1 MTGGLYCFVG
11 ILAEKATKESAVASP
26 GENGADHTSP
36 VQCIE
41 QDPGEK
47 AMDALRNWQPSVRGG
62 TPASA
67 TVTAGSVVPE
77 SPPFRP
83 GGGGCVTSCMLIAC
97 LASCAAGT
105 TLGYAS
111 TAAQSIE
118 LEPWYTLERRSPD
131 NRWFADLLL
140 LVAAPSSLGT
150 GLLLEVVGN
159 RLTLLL
165 ACFGLLGSWI
175 TLLFCSNTVSLFV
188 ARVMSGIFLGAL
200 SCSVGMHVADIC
212 PSPKRAF
219 FLGLVE
225 ATRNAGILL
234 AYVLGYC
241 CSWEV
246 QAGLCVLPPLVFML
260 LQSRVMD
267 SPQWLMRNGRL
278 RDALP
283 VLHRL
288 YGPSVPQEFA
298 VRAQRDIRNAR
309 LALGVLVQLVPCLS
323 CAQLFLLRAVQVT
336 EALIADKKAAQLAAL
351 WLLGGHV
358 VLTVAFASV
367 TWLAGRRHLL
377 LLSAVM
383 TAMCVTVLRPLDYL
397 AFSAWSLEEPPA
409 ETNWSGVHAV
419 GLLLASYSI
428 GLCHVPALLVAEFLP
443 GRVRTMGV
451 AGAWTGRWLLAFLFV
466 HLDGWLLAAARYG
479 GSFPFC
485 AVLVTS
491 AVAVFALAPETEGRA
506 LLVIQK

>member
-1 MTGGLYCFVG
+1 MSGLH
-11 ILAEKATKESAVASP
+11 S
-26 GENGADHTSP
+26 
-36 VQCIE
+36 IE
-41 QDPGEK
+41 LEPGEK
-47 AMDALRNWQPSVRGG
+47 AMEALRNWQPSVRGG
-62 TPASA
+62 TPAS
-67 TVTAGSVVPE
+67 PE
-77 SPPFRP
+77 SVEPLTPPFQP
-83 GGGGCVTSCMLIAC
+83 GGGCVTSCMLVAC

-118 LEPWYTLERRSPD
+118 LEPWYTIDQQSPD
-131 NRWFADLLL
+131 NRWFADVLL

-165 ACFGLLGSWI
+165 GCFGLLGSWV

-188 ARVMSGIFLGAL
+188 ARFMSGVFLGSL
-200 SCSVGMHVADIC
+200 SSCVGLHVAEVC
-212 PSPKRAF
+212 PSPRRAF

-225 ATRNAGILL
+225 AMRNAGILL
-234 AYVLGYC
+234 AYVLGYF

-246 QAGLCVLPPLVFML
+246 QAGLCALPPLL
-260 LQSRVMD
+260 LMCLQNRVVD
-267 SPQWLMRNGRL
+267 SPQWLIRNGRL

-283 VLHRL
+283 VLNRL
-288 YGPSVPQEFA
+288 YGQGVPPEFA
-298 VRAQRDIRNAR
+298 AQPQRDIKNAWDSVPASTAARR

-323 CAQLFLLRAVQVT
+323 CAQLFLLRAVQVM
-336 EALIADKKAAQLAAL
+336 EALVADKNAAHLAAV

-358 VLTVAFASV
+358 LLTTAFASI

-377 LLSAVM
+377 LLSAAM

-397 AFSAWSLEEPPA
+397 AFSVWSLEEPPV
-409 ETNWSGVHAV
+409 ETNWSGVRAV
-419 GLLLASYSI
+419 ALLLASYSI

-443 GRVRTMGV
+443 GRVRTVGM
-451 AGAWTGRWLLAFLFV
+451 AGAWTGRWLLAFLFF

-479 GSFPFC
+479 GSLPYC
-485 AVLVTS
+485 AVLLAA
-491 AVAVFALAPETEGRA
+491 AVAVFALAPETEGRTLMA
-506 LLVIQK
+506 LQK